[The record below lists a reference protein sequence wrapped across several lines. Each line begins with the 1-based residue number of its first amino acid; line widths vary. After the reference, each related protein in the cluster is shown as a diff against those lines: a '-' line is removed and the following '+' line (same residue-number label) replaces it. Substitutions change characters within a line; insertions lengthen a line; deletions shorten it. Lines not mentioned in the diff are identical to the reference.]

1 MLAALD
7 TPSRATGIYISGGVM
22 AAPTVGA
29 ILADILPYLGVQR
42 QMEGE
47 PFSLEDFTG
56 KPIREAV
63 AILREQKV
71 TAVTVG
77 EGETVTG
84 QLPAAGQSLYPGSE
98 VLLYLD
104 GGTPEST
111 VKVPDFRGMNR
122 QQASDEAGKRGLFI
136 RAIGNTDVAPNVTV
150 CGQSEAPN
158 TELPAGS
165 TVTLQFADGA
175 LHD

>member
-1 MLAALD
+1 M
-7 TPSRATGIYISGGVM
+7 
-22 AAPTVGA
+22 
-29 ILADILPYLGVQR
+29 
-42 QMEGE
+42 
-47 PFSLEDFTG
+47 
-56 KPIREAV
+56 
-63 AILREQKV
+63 

-84 QLPAAGQSLYPGSE
+84 QLPAAGQTLYPGGE

-104 GGTPEST
+104 GGTPDST

-158 TELPAGS
+158 TELAVGS
-165 TVTLQFADGA
+165 TITLQFADGT
-175 LHD
+175 LRD